1 MVNRLVLFVSGICCM
16 FFMACGTSPDVPRER
31 IDFTEGWRFRLGDTP
46 EAADADFVDEE
57 WRMLNLPHDW
67 AIEGLKSPMWTRKSG
82 LYLMVSI

>member
-46 EAADADFVDEE
+46 EAADADFVDE
-57 WRMLNLPHDW
+57 D
-67 AIEGLKSPMWTRKSG
+67 LKSPMWTRKSG